1 MTTRTNPAPVL
12 DDPAQLVGSAAT
24 VAVDREPASAEAI
37 REIIDAV
44 AAAGF
49 GGMSIWTDQFD
60 WAVADGMSPQAYLDY
75 HCERGLGVP
84 TAEVVFL
91 DWAPRWTSEGA
102 TGYAHQLDV
111 TARMG
116 AHAMIAVVLE
126 PPPSVGRRPDA
137 GLGQL
142 CDLAGERGLRISL
155 EFLPWSGVPGLQ
167 DAVDLLD
174 IADRDNLGL
183 ALDSWHWFRQPGGPD
198 EAMLRSLPA
207 QLIDVLQLCD
217 APLLPQG
224 DLLPREPPSP
234 LAGRRGR
241 RQSWSAR
248 SACGNGRSTGG
259 GLRGLLR
266 GVACPRPGRERTAA
280 VRGCTRTGGAPQST
294 TDGQRAPARAGA
306 VGRR

>member
-1 MTTRTNPAPVL
+1 MRTRTNPAPLL

-24 VAVDREPASAEAI
+24 LAVNREPASAEAI

-60 WAVADGMSPQAYLDY
+60 WAVAAGMSPQAYLDY
-75 HCERGLGVP
+75 HRERGLTVP

-91 DWAPRWTSEGA
+91 DWAPRWTSDA
-102 TGYAHQLDV
+102 AAGYAHQLDV
-111 TARMG
+111 TALMG
-116 AHAMIAVVLE
+116 AHAMIAVILE

-155 EFLPWSGVPGLQ
+155 EFLPWSGVARLR

-174 IADRDNLGL
+174 VADRDNLGF

-198 EAMLRSLPA
+198 EALLRSLPP

-224 DLLPREPPSP
+224 DLAQESHHRLLPGEGAVDNLGLLDL
-234 LAGRRGR
+234 LARMGARPVVASEVFSAELHALGPAENAR
-241 RQSWSAR
+241 RQFAAAR
-248 SACGNGRSTGG
+248 ELVERHNARLSGNATS
-259 GLRGLLR
+259 
-266 GVACPRPGRERTAA
+266 VVPEP
-280 VRGCTRTGGAPQST
+280 
-294 TDGQRAPARAGA
+294 
-306 VGRR
+306 